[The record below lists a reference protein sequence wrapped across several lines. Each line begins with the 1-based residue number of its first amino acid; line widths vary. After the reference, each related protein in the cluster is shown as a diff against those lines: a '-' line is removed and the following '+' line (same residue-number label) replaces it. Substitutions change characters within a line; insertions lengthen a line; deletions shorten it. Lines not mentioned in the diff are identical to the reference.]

1 MAFRSPHPD
10 VDIPAQSLTDF
21 VLGSPRARPESAALV
36 DASTGQVL
44 TYRELR
50 QQVKRVASGLAALG
64 IGKADVV
71 ALCLPNSPEFA
82 VVFHAVACL
91 GATLTTMN
99 PANTAQ
105 ELAHQLGDSSAKLIV
120 CTAAL
125 ADKVRVAVEASD
137 RAIEIVTTD
146 ETPGVRS
153 LHSIASEGDLPAVTI
168 NPDSDVVVLPYSSGT
183 TGLPKGVML
192 THRNVVANLM
202 QIDTV
207 ERPDTR
213 ALVGVLPF
221 FHIYGMVAI
230 LNFGLMRG
238 ATVVTLPRFELESF
252 LRVLQDWPIAL
263 AHIVPPIA
271 VALAK
276 HPCVDRYNLGHVE
289 TLFSA
294 AAPLSPELAQAVQQ
308 RLKTP
313 ISDPVQ
319 GRRVRRGAQGLHR
332 ALRGAYGGRGRGFRS
347 SASGALQAGAP
358 RRIH

>member
-1 MAFRSPHPD
+1 
-10 VDIPAQSLTDF
+10 
-21 VLGSPRARPESAALV
+21 
-36 DASTGQVL
+36 
-44 TYRELR
+44 
-50 QQVKRVASGLAALG
+50 
-64 IGKADVV
+64 
-71 ALCLPNSPEFA
+71 
-82 VVFHAVACL
+82 
-91 GATLTTMN
+91 
-99 PANTAQ
+99 
-105 ELAHQLGDSSAKLIV
+105 
-120 CTAAL
+120 
-125 ADKVRVAVEASD
+125 
-137 RAIEIVTTD
+137 
-146 ETPGVRS
+146 
-153 LHSIASEGDLPAVTI
+153 
-168 NPDSDVVVLPYSSGT
+168 
-183 TGLPKGVML
+183 
-192 THRNVVANLM
+192 M

-294 AAPLSPELAQAVQQ
+294 AAPLSPELARAVQQ

-313 ISDPVQ
+313 IKQ
-319 GRRVRRGAQGLHR
+319 G
-332 ALRGAYGGRGRGFRS
+332 YGMTEASPATHWADFRSEFRS
-347 SASGALQAGAP
+347 SSAGRLVPSTECRIVDAQSGRDMDVGQPGEVWVRGPQVMKGYLNNPDATARTVDAEGWLHTGDIGVVDDEGYLTIIDRLKELIKVKGYQVAPAELEALLLTHPRIADAAVISFKRKWRPTSGCATSHSLMRSRSPPQERFCGAS
-358 RRIH
+358 